1 MKANFKKAED
11 ILTKYHQEHLLQF
24 YDELSNEQQEYLVN
38 QILSINFDEII
49 NLYEKSKLTSTI
61 STEYIEPISYYD
73 KLNFTP
79 NDIYIYNSI
88 GQNCIKDGKIAVVT
102 LAGGQGSR
110 LGYKGPKGT
119 FKLETSPSMSL
130 FEILCNYLKRANNKF
145 HCTVPWYIMTSTEN
159 HIATK
164 EFFEQNN
171 YFNYGKENITFFVQD
186 NLPLIDK
193 NGNLILEE
201 TYKIKQASNGNG
213 NLFYSLKKNYILN
226 DMIFKKL
233 KWIFIGGIDNV
244 LLDPLDPFFIGLSE
258 KVGNPI
264 ASKTLFKDQE
274 DSLDWVF
281 AVKNGKPAIVD
292 CENFVSEL
300 SKIKDKYGNYLY
312 RETNMLAHLFNID
325 ALKYMSNVC
334 IPYHRAFR
342 KCPFVN
348 EEGMKQVPELPNVYK
363 FEQFVFDAFSHFDN
377 ITLLQVEAEKEF
389 APIKDFSGPH
399 NPEVAKEM
407 YEKNVLH
414 SENSL
419 DVNIY
424 SL

>member
-1 MKANFKKAED
+1 MMKADLKKAEA
-11 ILTKYHQEHLLQF
+11 ILAKYHQEHLLQF
-24 YDELSNEQQEYLVN
+24 YNELTEKQQEYLVK

-49 NLYEKSKLTSTI
+49 SLYEKSKFTSTI

-73 KLNFTP
+73 KLIFSQD
-79 NDIYIYNSI
+79 DIDFYNSI
-88 GQNCIKDGKIAVVT
+88 GQNCIKDGKMAVVT

-119 FKLETSPSMSL
+119 FKLDTSPSISL
-130 FEILCNYLKRANNKF
+130 FEILCNYLKRANNMF
-145 HCTVPWYIMTSTEN
+145 QCTVPWYIMTSTEN

-171 YFNYGKENITFFVQD
+171 YFDYGKENITFFVQD

-201 TYKIKQASNGNG
+201 IYKIKQASNGNG
-213 NLFYSLKKNYILN
+213 NLFHSLKKNNILN
-226 DMIFKKL
+226 EMIAKKI
-233 KWIFIGGIDNV
+233 KWVFIGGIDNV
-244 LLDPLDPFFIGLSE
+244 LLDPLEPFFIGLSE
-258 KVGNPI
+258 NINNPV
-264 ASKTLFKDQE
+264 ASKTLFKEQE

-281 AVKNGKPAIVD
+281 AIKNGKPAIVD

-300 SKIKDKYGNYLY
+300 SKIKDKNGKYLY

-325 ALKYMSNVC
+325 ALKYMSNIC

-348 EEGMKQVPELPNVYK
+348 DEGMKQVPESANVYK

-377 ITLLQVEAEKEF
+377 ITLLQVEADKEF
-389 APIKDFSGPH
+389 APIKDFTGPY
-399 NPEVAKEM
+399 NPETAKEL

-414 SENSL
+414 SENFS
-419 DVNIY
+419 DANIY
-424 SL
+424 A